1 MTNLNVCQQTVD
13 PRGSQ
18 QVWMM
23 IRLAS
28 ARGREPTPQKADF
41 SRSDG
46 GRVSKKEKI
55 RKRIRLIEHPRP
67 IELFLQSVR
76 QADRHRTATPLTD
89 AVRTPVSRTSL
100 SYAYAE
106 AVLIPALNMAGQAV
120 PDAAKVSDEL
130 PAVAYR
136 LEKEVG

>member
-1 MTNLNVCQQTVD
+1 MDDD
-13 PRGSQ
+13 PP
-18 QVWMM
+18 
-23 IRLAS
+23 RLRPRSGAD
-28 ARGREPTPQKADF
+28 TPE
-41 SRSDG
+41 SRLFPLRRRKSF
-46 GRVSKKEKI
+46 KKREKI